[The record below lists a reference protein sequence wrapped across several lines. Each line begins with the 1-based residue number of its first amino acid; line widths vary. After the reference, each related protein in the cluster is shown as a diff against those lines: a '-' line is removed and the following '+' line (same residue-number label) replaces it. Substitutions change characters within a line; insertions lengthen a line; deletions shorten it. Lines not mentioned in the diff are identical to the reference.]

1 MLRLTRDLPVG
12 TGHTQ
17 ASPAIDPHPATN
29 TPTILSDQGKLQVS
43 AQTPEVR
50 QLFQIGTQHMHTP
63 AQDPS
68 FEADYEQTKFAMH
81 PQPAINLKIISND
94 HENLQD
100 SAQASEALQLLKPE
114 TLHMKTPPQN
124 LPFKAD
130 QGQAYPEQ
138 LSLSTHYKQIN
149 SDEHFK
155 QQGGVQTP
163 GAWQAS
169 KTHVGSVLIKL
180 QYMLPYRQEL
190 GQQQL
195 SDSQGALQK
204 KNFFYQV
211 VLARGGRPQ

>member
-1 MLRLTRDLPVG
+1 
-12 TGHTQ
+12 
-17 ASPAIDPHPATN
+17 
-29 TPTILSDQGKLQVS
+29 LSDQSKQQAS
-43 AQTPEVR
+43 AQTPEAR

-63 AQDPS
+63 APDPS
-68 FEADYEQTKFAMH
+68 FEADYEQAKSAMH
-81 PQPAINLKIISND
+81 PQPAINLKIILSD
-94 HENLQD
+94 HEKLQD
-100 SAQASEALQLLKPE
+100 SAQASEAPQIFKPE
-114 TLHMKTPPQN
+114 TLHKQTPLQN

-138 LSLSTHYKQIN
+138 LSLSTHCKQIN
-149 SDEHFK
+149 SDEHVK

-163 GAWQAS
+163 GVWQAS